1 MANPASTGSTLYR
14 QLQNYMAG
22 HTDYYPLY
30 RPGAVTWFVAPST
43 YTAVANGVAPS
54 NSNSGE
60 TPMDPLAT
68 IAQAHTNCVA
78 GRGDTI
84 CLMPGTYTLTGILAL
99 TKSAISL
106 VALKPYSANITGDGV
121 IVGLMSID
129 GNDMTLAGLRFAGV
143 AAAVTLVDIANTT
156 AVRNTHIHHCKFIGL
171 ETVAGVTGILN
182 GELLSGND
190 AAHTIIEDCE
200 FEGLSVGCITTYGG
214 GCQIRRNS
222 FNIDDT
228 AAATAISIGDLG
240 AAFAGRKACFIWG
253 NMFTGQLDAGTLL
266 AITFLGTEA
275 NSQIVNVYNNHLG
288 SCGGASASISQD
300 HHPESLG
307 WNFAGTSTAPTL
319 IDPTA

>member
-1 MANPASTGSTLYR
+1 MAQPSGTGSTLYR

-22 HTDYYPLY
+22 HSLYYPLY
-30 RPGAVTWFVAPST
+30 RPGAVTWYVAPST
-43 YTAVANGVAPS
+43 YTAAANGVVAS

-60 TPMDPLAT
+60 TPMDPLAS

-84 CLMPGTYTLTGILAL
+84 ALMPGTYTLTSTLAL
-99 TKSAISL
+99 TKSSISL
-106 VALKPYSANITGDGV
+106 VAVKPYAANITGDGV
-121 IVGLMSID
+121 ITTLISID
-129 GNDMTLAGLRFAGV
+129 GNDMMLGGLRIAGV

-182 GELLSGND
+182 GENLAGND

-214 GCQIRRNS
+214 GAQIRRNS

-228 AAATAISIGDLG
+228 AAATAISIGDQG
-240 AAFAGRKACFIWG
+240 AAFAAKKACFIYK

-266 AITFLGTEA
+266 AITFLGSEA
-275 NSQIVNVYNNHLG
+275 NSQMVNVYDCHLG
-288 SCGGASASISQD
+288 SCGGVSASITQD
-300 HHPESLG
+300 RHPESIG
-307 WNFAGTSTAPTL
+307 WCFAGTATVPLL